1 MEDYNGRLTGEPFL
15 YVESKI
21 IAEYMLEGYAAE
33 ELKIKNIEENL
44 IKHKTVGS
52 IKRTNSPVFRR
63 LGVLDNEL
71 LKEFVYADLET
82 SKYILLYSI
91 MKTDRLV
98 RDFIFEV
105 YKDKLYMRRDFI
117 DNYDIETWYEEKR
130 AMSKVLNERSDST
143 SYKMKQVLMKIV
155 QDSGL
160 VRKEKNIYK
169 IEKPLLKEKFIAMLN
184 ERGDYEY
191 VKAIGGLI

>member
-21 IAEYMLEGYAAE
+21 IAEYMLEGYATE

>member
-21 IAEYMLEGYAAE
+21 IAEYMLEGYTAE

-63 LGVLDNEL
+63 LGALDNEL

-169 IEKPLLKEKFIAMLN
+169 IEKPLLKEKLIAMLN